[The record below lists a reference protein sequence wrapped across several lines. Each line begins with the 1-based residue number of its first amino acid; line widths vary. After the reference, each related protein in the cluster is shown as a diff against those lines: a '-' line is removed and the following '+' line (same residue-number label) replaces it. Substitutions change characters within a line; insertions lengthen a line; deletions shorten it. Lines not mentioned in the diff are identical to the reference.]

1 MLRVFY
7 IQIQKP
13 AELLLQQ
20 QLLQPQQLQ
29 LLLKQRQ
36 PQLLLKQRQPQLL
49 LKQRQPQQQRQQRQ
63 PQQQRQQR
71 QQPLLLKHC
80 YVQCFLS
87 PIDLYRTTY

>member
-36 PQLLLKQRQPQLL
+36 PQLLLKQRQPQ
-49 LKQRQPQQQRQQRQ
+49 
-63 PQQQRQQR
+63 QQRQQR